1 MRIGILGGTFDPP
14 HIGHLV
20 IADQACAQLR
30 LDRVWFA
37 PAGDPPH
44 KGDHVTPIEHRVA
57 MLELAIRD
65 NPCFELCRVDVERPG
80 PHYSFELVEILDA
93 RYPGCTWHF
102 IIGADSFMEMPRWRN
117 PERLIAL
124 ARLAVAK
131 RPGTLIDAG
140 TVERALP
147 GITQRIDWVD
157 TPLIDISSTDLRR
170 RARAGW
176 SLRYVMPE
184 AVAAYIERT
193 SLYR

>member
-44 KGDHVTPIEHRVA
+44 KGDQITPVEHRVA
-57 MLELAIRD
+57 MLQLAIQD

-80 PHYSFELVEILDA
+80 PHYSFELMEILNA
-93 RYPGCTWHF
+93 QHPGCAWHF

-117 PERLIAL
+117 PERLLVL

-131 RPGTLIDAG
+131 RPGTVIDAEK
-140 TVERALP
+140 VERALP
-147 GITQRIDWVD
+147 GILQRVDWMD

-170 RARAGW
+170 RVRAGW
-176 SLRYVMPE
+176 PLRYVMPE
-184 AVAAYIERT
+184 AVAAHIEHAG
-193 SLYR
+193 LYR

>member
-30 LDRVWFA
+30 LDHVWFA

-44 KGDHVTPIEHRVA
+44 KGDQITPVEHRVA
-57 MLELAIRD
+57 MLQLAIQD
-65 NPCFELCRVDVERPG
+65 NPRFELCRVDVERPG
-80 PHYSFELVEILDA
+80 PHYSFELVEILHA
-93 RYPGCTWHF
+93 QHPGCAWHF
-102 IIGADSFMEMPRWRN
+102 ILGADSFMEMPRWRN

-131 RPGTLIDAG
+131 RPGMVIDAG
-140 TVERALP
+140 KVERALP
-147 GITQRIDWVD
+147 GILQRVDWID

-170 RARAGW
+170 RVRAGW
-176 SLRYVMPE
+176 PLRYVMPE
-184 AVAAYIERT
+184 AVAAHIEHAG
-193 SLYR
+193 LYR